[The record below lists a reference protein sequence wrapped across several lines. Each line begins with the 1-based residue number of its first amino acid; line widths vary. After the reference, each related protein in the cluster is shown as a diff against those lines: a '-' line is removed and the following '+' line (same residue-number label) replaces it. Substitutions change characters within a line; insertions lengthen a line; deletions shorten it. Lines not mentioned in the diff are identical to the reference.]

1 MERKRG
7 KSLVGTGL
15 SSFFL
20 DSNLIKVTSS
30 YHRWCHKR
38 RVFEIRIISKAENL
52 GPIRSFV
59 SVPSNLDS

>member
-7 KSLVGTGL
+7 KSLVGMGL

-20 DSNLIKVTSS
+20 DSNLIKVTSL
-30 YHRWCHKR
+30 YRRWCRKR

-59 SVPSNLDS
+59 SAPSNLDS